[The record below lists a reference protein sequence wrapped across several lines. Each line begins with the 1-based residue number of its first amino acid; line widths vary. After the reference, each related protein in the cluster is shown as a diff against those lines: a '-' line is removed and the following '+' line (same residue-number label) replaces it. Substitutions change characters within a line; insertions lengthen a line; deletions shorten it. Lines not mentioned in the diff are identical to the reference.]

1 MINPPEDP
9 QASQQGNL
17 FQEVNKLR
25 KGGPEIDQDEID
37 RQKLNDTIFGKLAG
51 SKKFELLTLGFIL
64 VNAGFIGYDA
74 DYSAKHQKPDNL
86 YDNDMPM
93 QFIIME
99 NVFAIYFT
107 FEVVVRFLA
116 FKNKCDAPVDPWFVF
131 DGFLVLL
138 MVLETWVIAL
148 LGGGGALSQLSIL
161 RLLRLL
167 RITRMAKLMR
177 FFPELQIIVKG
188 MVAAV
193 RSVVCTAILLILVLF
208 VFSILFTSEYHQGNK
223 ADDDESLTQAEQLF
237 GSMGKSMRHLFI
249 MGTILD
255 DITACTNSIRGSKN
269 TIMLIFFI
277 IFVLISS
284 FTMLN
289 MLIGILCEV
298 VCATGEG
305 ERFKTTQEQAKEAIS
320 SLFKTVDRDSNGE
333 ISREEFMMM
342 KRSEKVMNA
351 LKDLEIKAKHFEM
364 YADLMFKPE
373 EEGGPTPTFDFDKAF
388 NMIMRLRPGTKVSA
402 LDFASFQMTVYK
414 NHDALRKHIGQ
425 IEKMTTSLVGKEL
438 PPPPASIKASSVP
451 DAPSKITA
459 STLPT
464 LERTPDQEILAELQR
479 RLGMNAINYKGVPA
493 TTQQDNG
500 NARAINDSVFSS
512 PPKLVVDSRMAVED
526 VVQLPPEQ
534 EQTPI
539 TLADLQSFETKLPGG
554 LDSEAWSKET
564 YTC

>member
-1 MINPPEDP
+1 MNSAENSE
-9 QASQQGNL
+9 SQGQGNL

-25 KGGPEIDQDEID
+25 RGAPEPDQDEID
-37 RQKLNDTIFGKLAG
+37 RAKLNDTIFGKLAG
-51 SKKFELLTLGFIL
+51 SKKFEMLTLMFIL

-74 DYSAKHQKPDNL
+74 DYSAKNAKPDNL
-86 YDNDMPM
+86 YDKDMPA

-107 FEVVVRFLA
+107 FEVVVRFIA
-116 FKNKCDAPVDPWFVF
+116 FKKKIDAIFDWWFVF
-131 DGFLVLL
+131 DSLLVFM

-148 LGGGGALSQLSIL
+148 AGGGGALSQLSIL

-223 ADDDESLTQAEQLF
+223 ADDDENLTQAEELF

-255 DITACTNSIRGSKN
+255 DITACTNAIRGSNK
-269 TIMLIFFI
+269 TLMLIFFI

-305 ERFKTTQEQAKEAIS
+305 ERFKSTQESAKEAITT
-320 SLFKTVDRDSNGE
+320 LFKKMDRDNNGE
-333 ISREEFMMM
+333 ISRNEFMEM
-342 KRSEKVMNA
+342 KRSDKVMNA
-351 LKDLEIKAKHFEM
+351 LKDLEIKGKHFEM

-373 EEGGPTPTFDFDKAF
+373 EEGGPMPTFDFDKAF

-414 NHDALRKHIGQ
+414 NHDALRKHITA
-425 IEKMTTSLVGKEL
+425 IEKMTSSLTGKEL
-438 PPPPASIKASSVP
+438 PVSKSPRPQAEPN
-451 DAPSKITA
+451 KITV

-464 LERTPDQEILAELQR
+464 LEKTPDQEILAELQR
-479 RLGMNAINYKGVPA
+479 RLGMNAINYKGAPA
-493 TTQQDNG
+493 RTQQDTN
-500 NARAINDSVFSS
+500 SVSALNETVFAA
-512 PPKLVVDSRMAVED
+512 PPKLVEEEQPKNVPTSFSE
-526 VVQLPPEQ
+526 QLAHPS
-534 EQTPI
+534 I
-539 TLADLQSFETKLPGG
+539 LHAFESKLPGN
-554 LDSEAWSKET
+554 LPDSEAWSKET